1 MMKVK
6 IVAVGKIKE
15 DYFLKAVEE
24 YKKRLTRFC
33 DFKIVEIKEENFVSE
48 PTESQKVEI
57 MKKEGERIQR
67 ELKGF
72 IVAMAIEGS
81 KLSSEKFSKLILDAK
96 DKDGEITFV
105 IGGSY
110 GIHDEIKKRAN
121 LKISFSDMTFPHT
134 LFRVML
140 IEQIYRG
147 FMIGVDSKY
156 HK

>member
-1 MMKVK
+1 M
-6 IVAVGKIKE
+6 
-15 DYFLKAVEE
+15 
-24 YKKRLTRFC
+24 
-33 DFKIVEIKEENFVSE
+33 
-48 PTESQKVEI
+48 
-57 MKKEGERIQR
+57 
-67 ELKGF
+67 
-72 IVAMAIEGS
+72 
-81 KLSSEKFSKLILDAK
+81 SSEKFSKLILDAK